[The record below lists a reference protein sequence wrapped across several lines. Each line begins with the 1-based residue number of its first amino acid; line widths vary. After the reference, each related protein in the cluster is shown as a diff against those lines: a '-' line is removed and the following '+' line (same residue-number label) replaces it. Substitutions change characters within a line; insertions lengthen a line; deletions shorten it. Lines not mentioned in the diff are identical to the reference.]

1 MTFIKVVKNK
11 SYFKRYQVK
20 FRRRREGKTDYYS
33 RKRLIA
39 QDKTKYNASKYRFV
53 VRFTLK
59 DIVTQIVASKIK
71 GDEVLCVA
79 YAHELP
85 NYGLKVGLTNYSAAY
100 CTGLLCARRLL
111 AKFKLDKKYTGN
123 QKVDGTNYLV
133 EEPKSGPRPFKAYLD
148 VGLQRTTTGA
158 RVFGAL
164 KGACDGG
171 LFIPHS
177 HEEGKRFPGYKDG
190 KYDPKQHR
198 AKIFGQHVAS
208 YMKLLKDT
216 DQKKYATQF
225 SQFIKE
231 KKLNTGTLKNYIKKF
246 MQILKLIQ
254 LWKRKQRRLLM
265 KKTLRK
271 DQRRSLFHKE
281 EKISKRKKKLKSF
294 KKLQRKEQN
303 KDFYQKKMKLE
314 LSKLAKK
321 DRVKQ
326 ISTKKPKAAKGAE
339 GGKDAKK
346 GGAKDAKKD
355 PKAKPDAKAGA
366 KPDAKAPAKK

>member
-231 KKLNTGTLKNYIKKF
+231 KIEHGDLEKLYQKVHANIKADPTLKKKTKKV
-246 MQILKLIQ
+246 IDEKDLK
-254 LWKRKQRRLLM
+254 KRPKKKSLSQRRKDIQK
-265 KKTLRK
+265 KKTQIIQEITKKRAEQGL
-271 DQRRSLFHKE
+271 LPKE
-281 EKISKRKKKLKSF
+281 DEVGVVKVS
-294 KKLQRKEQN
+294 
-303 KDFYQKKMKLE
+303 
-314 LSKLAKK
+314 KK